1 MARAVCRALTDA
13 GLSDETL
20 IGPALAAQAPGS
32 LDLEYMSQLLRQ
44 LGGLACFDGVSVHP
58 YQGGPPEQVLAEYA
72 RLRTLLAREGG
83 PRGAT
88 IPIVASEWVRPQRL
102 HVMYIEWSLR
112 RSFGRD
118 GE

>member
-1 MARAVCRALTDA
+1 MARAVCRALTAA

-20 IGPALAAQAPGS
+20 IGPALAAKAPGS
-32 LDLEYMSQLLRQ
+32 LDLEYMSQLLRE
-44 LGGLACFDGVSVHP
+44 LGGLSCFDGVSVHP
-58 YQGGPPEQVLAEYA
+58 YQGGPPEQVLPEYA
-72 RLRTLLAREGG
+72 RLRQLLAREGG

-102 HVMYIEWSLR
+102 HEWSLR